1 MNTCLIRS
9 GSVLVRIS
17 LAPYK
22 YVDMYMCIGRDAYY
36 ILIRKLA
43 QLLEIHVIVTVR
55 V

>member
-9 GSVLVRIS
+9 DSVLAQIN
-17 LAPYK
+17 LAPHK

-36 ILIRKLA
+36 IRIQKVA
-43 QLLEIHVIVTVR
+43 QLLEVHVIVTVR